1 MSLSEQRYLQ
11 RRVKLTRRR
20 AMEPLAATARIA
32 YVERLARERVDVLV
46 IGGGITGAGV
56 ALDAATRGYRVA
68 LVEKVDFAS
77 GTSSKSTKLAHGGIR
92 YLPQFDLAMVHEA
105 LVERGLMVR
114 HAPFLVR
121 PQSFVLPVYKD
132 MRWPSGLPV
141 RPPTDFGLGFVLD
154 IGLWMYDLMAGR
166 LNIGRHKSISA
177 KEALRLA
184 PRLRSPGLKKAFLYY
199 DAQTNDAQLTVTVLR
214 TAAQFGAV
222 VTNYTEVTGF
232 TRAQG
237 KLNGAVVRDVLTNQE
252 CSVSARH
259 IINAAGV
266 FAEHVAAL
274 TGDESKATI
283 EPSKG
288 IHLVVARERL
298 QITDTAVVL
307 PETEDGRILYVIPWS
322 ARAVIG
328 TTDTGSGDLDDP
340 QASPEDIAYLLK
352 HVNDYLEVN
361 LTHDDILSVYA
372 GYRPLVKSRGARA
385 ADLSRTHV
393 VLQENNG
400 MVTIVGG
407 KLTTYRRMAQ
417 DTVDVLAKR
426 DGMPRSHPTRQ
437 LLLAGAIGWR
447 DAKREI
453 EARGRQLG
461 LAPEMVEH
469 LACNFGSNASA
480 VLDLIDEDESL
491 RERLVPDL
499 PYLRA
504 EVVYACRAE
513 MAMTLEDVL
522 ARRTRI
528 ILEDAER
535 GAGVA
540 PEVAALMA
548 RELGWS
554 SEDTHAQ
561 VEQYRALVNHQLE
574 AEGLRRVQ
582 GDSVKKN

>member
-1 MSLSEQRYLQ
+1 MESLS
-11 RRVKLTRRR
+11 
-20 AMEPLAATARIA
+20 AAARTA
-32 YVERLARERVDVLV
+32 YVERLDQERFDVLV

-56 ALDAATRGYRVA
+56 ALDAAARGYRVA

-121 PQSFVLPVYKD
+121 PQPFVLPVYEH

-177 KEALRLA
+177 KETLQLA
-184 PRLRSPGLKKAFLYY
+184 PKLRSAGLKKAFLYY

-222 VTNYTEVTGF
+222 VTNYTQVTGF

-237 KLNGAVVRDVLTNQE
+237 KLNGAMVRDVLTNQE
-252 CSVSARH
+252 LTVSARH
-259 IINAAGV
+259 IVNAAGV
-266 FAEHVAAL
+266 FAEQVAAL

-288 IHLVVARERL
+288 IHLVVARERM
-298 QITDTAVVL
+298 QISTSAVVL
-307 PETEDGRILYVIPWS
+307 PETEDGRILYVIPWGS
-322 ARAVIG
+322 RAVIG
-328 TTDTGSGDLDDP
+328 TTDTGTGDLDDP

-361 LTHDDILSVYA
+361 LTEDDILSVYA

-385 ADLSRTHV
+385 ADLSRTHA
-393 VLQENNG
+393 VLQENSG
-400 MVTIVGG
+400 MITIVGG

-426 DGMPRSHPTRQ
+426 DGMPISHPTRN
-437 LLLAGAIGWR
+437 LLLTGAIGWR
-447 DAKREI
+447 NAKQEI
-453 EARGRQLG
+453 EARSHQLG
-461 LAPEMVEH
+461 LAPEVVEH
-469 LACNFGSNASA
+469 LEFNFGSHARG
-480 VLDLIDEDESL
+480 VLDLIEKDESL
-491 RERLVPDL
+491 RERLVPEL
-499 PYLRA
+499 PYLYA

-513 MAMTLEDVL
+513 MAMTLEDAL

-528 ILEDAER
+528 ILEDGAR
-535 GAGVA
+535 GVGVA

-548 RELGWS
+548 RELDWS
-554 SEDTHAQ
+554 GDQTNAQ
-561 VEQYRALVNHQLE
+561 VERYRALVGHQLA
-574 AEGLRRVQ
+574 AEGL
-582 GDSVKKN
+582 

>member
-1 MSLSEQRYLQ
+1 
-11 RRVKLTRRR
+11 
-20 AMEPLAATARIA
+20 MEPLAANARTA
-32 YVERLARERVDVLV
+32 YVERLAQDQFDVLV

-56 ALDAATRGYRVA
+56 ALDAAARGYRVA

-121 PQSFVLPVYKD
+121 PQPFVLPVYEH

-166 LNIGRHKSISA
+166 LK
-177 KEALRLA
+177 RLA
-184 PRLRSPGLKKAFLYY
+184 PTLRSTGLKKAFLYY

-232 TRAQG
+232 TRAPG
-237 KLNGAVVRDVLTNQE
+237 KLNGAVVRDVLANQE
-252 CSVSARH
+252 FTVSARH
-259 IINAAGV
+259 IINATGV
-266 FAEHVAAL
+266 FAEQVAAL
-274 TGDESKATI
+274 TGDESKATV

-298 QITDTAVVL
+298 HISTSAVVL
-307 PETEDGRILYVIPWS
+307 PETEDGRILYVIPWGS
-322 ARAVIG
+322 RAVIG
-328 TTDTGSGDLDDP
+328 TTDTGTGDLDDP
-340 QASPEDIAYLLK
+340 QAGPEDIAYLLK

-361 LTHDDILSVYA
+361 LTDNDILSVYA

-417 DTVDVLAKR
+417 DTIDVIAKR
-426 DGMPRSHPTRQ
+426 DGMPISHPTQ
-437 LLLAGAIGWR
+437 KLLLAGAIGWR

-453 EARGRQLG
+453 EARGHELG
-461 LAPEMVEH
+461 LAPEVVEH
-469 LACNFGSNASA
+469 LSFTFGSNAST
-480 VLDLIDEDESL
+480 VLDLIDEEESL

-499 PYLRA
+499 PYLYA

-528 ILEDAER
+528 ILEDGAR
-535 GAGVA
+535 GVGVA
-540 PEVAALMA
+540 PKVAALMA
-548 RELGWS
+548 RELDWS
-554 SEDTHAQ
+554 GDQTNAQ
-561 VEQYRALVNHQLE
+561 VERYRALVGHQLA
-574 AEGLRRVQ
+574 AEGLRGVLQ
-582 GDSVKKN
+582 K

>member
-1 MSLSEQRYLQ
+1 
-11 RRVKLTRRR
+11 
-20 AMEPLAATARIA
+20 MEPLAATARIA
-32 YVERLARERVDVLV
+32 YVERLARERFDVLV

-252 CSVSARH
+252 FTISARH
-259 IINAAGV
+259 IINASGV
-266 FAEHVAAL
+266 FAEQVAAL
-274 TGDESKATI
+274 TGDESKATV

-288 IHLVVARERL
+288 IHLVVTRERL
-298 QITDTAVVL
+298 HISTSAVVL
-307 PETEDGRILYVIPWS
+307 PETEDGRILYVIPWGS
-322 ARAVIG
+322 RAVIG

-361 LTHDDILSVYA
+361 LTDDDILSVYA

-393 VLQENNG
+393 VLQEING

-417 DTVDVLAKR
+417 DTVDVIAKR
-426 DGMPRSHPTRQ
+426 DGMPISHPTQ
-437 LLLAGAIGWR
+437 KLLLAGAIGWR
-447 DAKREI
+447 DARQEI

-461 LAPEMVEH
+461 LAPESVEH
-469 LACNFGSNASA
+469 LAFNFGSNASA
-480 VLDLIDEDESL
+480 VLDLIDEDKSL

-528 ILEDAER
+528 ILEDAAR
-535 GAGVA
+535 GVGIASD
-540 PEVAALMA
+540 VAALMA

-554 SEDTHAQ
+554 SDQMRAQ
-561 VEQYRALVNHQLE
+561 VEQYLALVGHQLE
-574 AEGLRRVQ
+574 AEGLRR
-582 GDSVKKN
+582 

>member
-1 MSLSEQRYLQ
+1 
-11 RRVKLTRRR
+11 
-20 AMEPLAATARIA
+20 MEPLAATARTA
-32 YVERLARERVDVLV
+32 YVERLARERFDVLV

-56 ALDAATRGYRVA
+56 ALDAAARGYRVA

-92 YLPQFDLAMVHEA
+92 YLPQFDFTMMHEA

-121 PQSFVLPVYKD
+121 PQPFVLPVYEH
-132 MRWPSGLPV
+132 MRWPGGLPV
-141 RPPTDFGLGFVLD
+141 RPPTDFGMGFVLD

-166 LNIGRHKSISA
+166 LNIGRHKRISA
-177 KEALRLA
+177 RETLRRA
-184 PRLRSPGLKKAFLYY
+184 PKLRSQGLKKALLYY
-199 DAQTNDAQLTVTVLR
+199 DAQTNDAQLTVSVLR

-222 VTNYTEVTGF
+222 VTNYTQVTGF
-232 TRAQG
+232 TRANG
-237 KLNGAVVRDVLTNQE
+237 KLNGAVVCDMLTQQE
-252 CSVSARH
+252 VTVSARH
-259 IINAAGV
+259 IINATGV
-266 FAEHVAAL
+266 FAEQVAAL

-307 PETEDGRILYVIPWS
+307 PETEDGRILYVIPWGS
-322 ARAVIG
+322 RAVIG
-328 TTDTGSGDLDDP
+328 TTDTGSGDLNDP
-340 QASPEDIAYLLK
+340 QAGPEDIAYLLK

-426 DGMPRSHPTRQ
+426 DGMPISHPTRQ

-453 EARGRQLG
+453 EARGHELG
-461 LAPEMVEH
+461 LAPEIVEH
-469 LACNFGSNASA
+469 LEFNFGSTAGDI
-480 VLDLIDEDESL
+480 LDLVDENTSL
-491 RERLVPDL
+491 RKRIVPDL
-499 PYLRA
+499 PYIYA
-504 EVVYACRAE
+504 EVVYACRGE

-528 ILEDAER
+528 ILEDAAR

-540 PEVAALMA
+540 AEIAALMA
-548 RELGWS
+548 GELNWS
-554 SEDTHAQ
+554 SDQTRAQ
-561 VEQYRALVNHQLE
+561 VERYRALVGHQLE
-574 AEGLRRVQ
+574 AEGLRR
-582 GDSVKKN
+582 